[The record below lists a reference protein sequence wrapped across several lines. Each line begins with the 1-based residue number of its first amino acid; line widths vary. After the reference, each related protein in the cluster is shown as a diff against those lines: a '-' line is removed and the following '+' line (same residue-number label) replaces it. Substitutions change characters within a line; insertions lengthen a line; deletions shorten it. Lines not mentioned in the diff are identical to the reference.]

1 MGIIDRRELEFDARA
16 LVSVVAG
23 SGDRAQAIGLPP
35 LKPSAVAF
43 DAQGNRITFR
53 YADHDAVEVTAAH
66 LGALLMSYCIP
77 CPAFPTSRSGSS
89 RTPLSSCSAPTIPTR
104 RRPEGIT
111 EATDCLPAAPRWR
124 RDAGARRSA
133 G

>member
-66 LGALLMSYCIP
+66 LGALLMSYCIRAHIP
-77 CPAFPTSRSGSS
+77 LPRLPDKQVRVTPDAVVIVFRTNYSDAPPA
-89 RTPLSSCSAPTIPTR
+89 
-104 RRPEGIT
+104 
-111 EATDCLPAAPRWR
+111 
-124 RDAGARRSA
+124 
-133 G
+133 